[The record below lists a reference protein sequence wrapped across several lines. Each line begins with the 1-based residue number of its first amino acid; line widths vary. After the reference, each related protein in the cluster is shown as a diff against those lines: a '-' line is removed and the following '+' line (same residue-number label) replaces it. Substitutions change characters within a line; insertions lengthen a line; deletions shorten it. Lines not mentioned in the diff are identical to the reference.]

1 MSLNYDI
8 SGVKNWRHKLKSK
21 NGQVLFETL
30 LYTFMV
36 IGVNRITEDGID
48 EIEER
53 LIRYQR
59 IFGPLISRTN
69 KSKQRVPV
77 TITQIDLRKWLGMKT
92 NIRSMPDAEFDR
104 HIRML
109 ARKHKQELKRTNQCS
124 NI

>member
-8 SGVKNWRHKLKSK
+8 SCVKNWRRKLKSK

-36 IGVNRITEDGID
+36 IGVNRITEDGLG

-59 IFGPLISRTN
+59 IFGPLITRTN
-69 KSKQRVPV
+69 KNKLRIPV
-77 TITQIDLRKWLGMKT
+77 VITQNDLRKWLGMKT
-92 NIRSMPDAEFDR
+92 NIRSMTNAEFDR

-109 ARKHKQELKRTNQCS
+109 ARKHNQLREKQCRNS
-124 NI
+124 

>member
-8 SGVKNWRHKLKSK
+8 SGVKNWRRKLKSK
-21 NGQVLFETL
+21 NGHVLFETL

-59 IFGPLISRTN
+59 VFGPLITRTN
-69 KSKQRVPV
+69 KSRQRVPV
-77 TITQIDLRKWLGMKT
+77 TITQNDLRKWLGMKT
-92 NIRSMPDAEFDR
+92 NIRSMSDAEFDR
-104 HIRML
+104 HIRKI
-109 ARKHKQELKRTNQCS
+109 AKTHRKNMRREHL
-124 NI
+124 

>member
-8 SGVKNWRHKLKSK
+8 SCVKNWRRKLKSK

-36 IGVNRITEDGID
+36 IGVNRITEDGLG

-59 IFGPLISRTN
+59 IFGPLITRTN
-69 KSKQRVPV
+69 KNKLRIPV
-77 TITQIDLRKWLGMKT
+77 VITQNDLRKWLGMKT
-92 NIRSMPDAEFDR
+92 NIRSMTNAEFDR

-109 ARKHKQELKRTNQCS
+109 ARKHNQLREK
-124 NI
+124 

>member
-8 SGVKNWRHKLKSK
+8 SCVKNWRRKLKSK

-36 IGVNRITEDGID
+36 IGVNRITEDGLG

-59 IFGPLISRTN
+59 IFGPLITRTN
-69 KSKQRVPV
+69 KNKLRIPV
-77 TITQIDLRKWLGMKT
+77 VITQDDLRKWLGMKT
-92 NIRSMPDAEFDR
+92 NIRSMMDAEFDR

-109 ARKHKQELKRTNQCS
+109 ARKHNQLREKQCRNS
-124 NI
+124 